1 MILPRDSLRWLSS
14 QPSNKIDSSPAFN
27 EIDQGVYNFGDAK
40 YFADDWSGNL
50 LRQRITKDLE
60 SIISPVN
67 EELELAIDK
76 RLGTDTE
83 NSTDVTVLPVM
94 SLIVAQASSRF
105 IVGLPLCKVYPLF
118 L

>member
-1 MILPRDSLRWLSS
+1 M
-14 QPSNKIDSSPAFN
+14 
-27 EIDQGVYNFGDAK
+27 
-40 YFADDWSGNL
+40 
-50 LRQRITKDLE
+50 
-60 SIISPVN
+60 N